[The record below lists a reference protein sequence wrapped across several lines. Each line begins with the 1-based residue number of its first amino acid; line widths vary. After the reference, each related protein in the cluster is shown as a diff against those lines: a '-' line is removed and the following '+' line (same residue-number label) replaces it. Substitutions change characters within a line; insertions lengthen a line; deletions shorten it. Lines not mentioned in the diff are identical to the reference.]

1 MAAAMGNHLPVVRW
15 LLEQGVVVDEANN
28 AGCTP
33 FIWACKSGNLEIAK
47 LLRQSGANPSA
58 RTNAGWTP
66 LMFAAI
72 TNNLPLV
79 RWLLT
84 QGVDIN
90 AVAGNGLTS
99 FQMAFDDDHVDIAEL
114 LLDHGANVELL
125 PNNGNTIED
134 SILFKA
140 ATLKRYDML
149 ELLLIKRPVSQATLV
164 SLISALGSEDEI
176 AKELIQCFLRI
187 NGTETELPI
196 N

>member
-1 MAAAMGNHLPVVRW
+1 LVRW
-15 LLEQGVVVDEANN
+15 LLEQGMVVDEADNK
-28 AGCTP
+28 GCTP
-33 FIWACKSGNLEIAK
+33 FLVACHSGHLEIAK
-47 LLRQSGANPSA
+47 LLRQFGANLSV
-58 RTNAGWTP
+58 RTNRGWTP
-66 LMFAAI
+66 LMHAA
-72 TNNLPLV
+72 TENHLPLV

-90 AVAGNGLTS
+90 AATNLGSTPFKL
-99 FQMAFDDDHVDIAEL
+99 AFDDDHVDMAEL
-114 LLDHGANVELL
+114 LLDHDANVELL

-187 NGTETELPI
+187 NGTEIEPPI